1 MRSMIPLS
9 LDQFEE
15 QPFRFTA
22 SAKLDADPLA
32 VFAELSDMSLWFPLM
47 RRSVWKTGATSGV
60 GAEREVDIRT
70 FGKFRE
76 RMLAWD
82 QGERPRITD
91 RSGPSF
97 DAGRI
102 AFTMIGT
109 TSPLVDAM
117 AEDWRVS
124 RDDIYTRLDWVV
136 VARPSR
142 IGRAIAPALRAILRV
157 MFVRAAGNLQK
168 RAGSFKREHA
178 KHVS

>member
-1 MRSMIPLS
+1 MRSMTPLS
-9 LDQFEE
+9 LDDFAQ
-15 QPFRFTA
+15 QPFHFTA
-22 SAKLDADPLA
+22 TAKLDADPLA

-60 GAEREVDIRT
+60 GAEREVDVRT

-82 QGERPRITD
+82 KGERV
-91 RSGPSF
+91 
-97 DAGRI
+97 

-117 AEDWRVS
+117 AEDWILS
-124 RDDIYTRLDWVV
+124 RDDIYTRLDWIV
-136 VARPSR
+136 VAKPSR
-142 IGRAIAPALRAILRV
+142 IGRAVTPALRAILRM
-157 MFVRAAGNLQK
+157 MFMRAAGNLQK